1 MVCLMGTVLFRLSLF
16 PVRYSYPTLESPVRL
31 CEEWGA
37 IPAGMGVSGGRFLSV
52 GERPDDQVSSEGFG
66 RIACVEIGV
75 WTAGYF
81 PSFSAFS

>member
-1 MVCLMGTVLFRLSLF
+1 MSDGHCLVLTQLISCGLF
-16 PVRYSYPTLESPVRL
+16 LPDPGILRL

-37 IPAGMGVSGGRFLSV
+37 LPAGMGVSGGRFLFV
-52 GERPDDQVSSEGFG
+52 GERPDDQVSSESFG

-75 WTAGYF
+75 WTAGFF